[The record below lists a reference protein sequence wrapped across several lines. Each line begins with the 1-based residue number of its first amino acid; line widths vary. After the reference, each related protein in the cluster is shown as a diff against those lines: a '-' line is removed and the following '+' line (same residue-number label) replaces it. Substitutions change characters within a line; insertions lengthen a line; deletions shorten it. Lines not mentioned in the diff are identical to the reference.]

1 VACLQLKSP
10 NLRQLDGKHV
20 NGNLTLGEA
29 IADAGGLK
37 VLTVL
42 FVPYSL
48 VLTVVFIRWS

>member
-1 VACLQLKSP
+1 MACLQLKSP